1 MEGNTMR
8 WSIGSKIGAGFAVAL
23 TALVV
28 IGAVSYGTTTRLVVS
43 LDWLTHSHRVLDQL
57 EALLSTMDNAETG
70 QRGFIITGKDSYL
83 QPYEG
88 ARDAAEQKLKDLREL
103 TADSAI
109 QERRLDALEPLV
121 GEKFTELQTIID
133 LRRSKG
139 LGPAAQAILT
149 NKGKDEM
156 DAIRRLLAEMQQEE
170 NGFLAKRSVEEKD
183 LAARTESTIVLGSV
197 LALAVIVIVGVLLT
211 GNIAKPL
218 RELSASA
225 QGLALGDLAVRIP
238 VNGRRDE
245 VGMLA
250 QSFMEM
256 TDSLR
261 RMAEAKEKIAS
272 GDLTVELKPRSG
284 KDVLAKAF
292 GTMKDGLRRVTAELL
307 QSVNVLSSSAQQ
319 IVATTAQVASGASQ
333 TATAVSETTTTVE
346 EVKQTAELSTRKA
359 RFVSEIAQKAVQVA
373 ETGKK
378 SVDDSV
384 QAMKRIRDQVESIA
398 ESVVRLSE
406 QGQAIGEIMVSV
418 NDLAEQSNLLAV
430 NASIEAAK
438 AGDHGK
444 GFAVVAQEVRSLA
457 EQSKQATAQ
466 VRSILNDIQKAT
478 ARAVTVTEQAG
489 KAAEAG
495 VKLSA
500 QAGESVQALA
510 ENVLE
515 AAQAATQI
523 AASSQQQMVGM
534 DQVALAMDS
543 IKTASAQ
550 NVASTKQM
558 ETAAQDMQ
566 NLGEKLKELVGVYK
580 I

>member
-1 MEGNTMR
+1 MR
-8 WSIGSKIGAGFAVAL
+8 WSIGNKIGGGFAVAVA
-23 TALVV
+23 ALMI
-28 IGAVSYGTTTRLVVS
+28 IGAISYGTTVKLVQS

-57 EALLSTMDNAETG
+57 ETLLSTMDNAETG
-70 QRGFIITGKDSYL
+70 QRGFIITAKENYL

-88 ARDAAEQKLKDLREL
+88 ARDAAEQKLKDLRQL
-103 TADSAI
+103 TTDNPI

-121 GEKFTELQTIID
+121 ASKFAELQTVID

-139 LGPAAQAILT
+139 FGPALQAVLT
-149 NKGKDEM
+149 NKGKNEM
-156 DAIRRLLAEMQQEE
+156 DAIRRLLAEMEYEE
-170 NGFLAKRSVEEKD
+170 DLLLAKRSAEEKD
-183 LAARTESTIVLGSV
+183 LARRTELTIVLGSV
-197 LALAVIVIVGVLLT
+197 LALALTIVVGVTLT

-225 QGLALGDLAVRIP
+225 KGLALGDLSVSLP

-245 VGMLA
+245 VGILA
-250 QSFMEM
+250 QSFMQM
-256 TDSLR
+256 TESLR
-261 RMAEAKEKIAS
+261 RMAEAKEKIAA

-284 KDVLAKAF
+284 KDVIAKAF
-292 GTMKDGLRRVTAELL
+292 GTMRDGLRRVTAELL
-307 QSVNVLSSSAQQ
+307 ESVNVLSSSAQQ
-319 IVATTAQVASGASQ
+319 IVATTAQVASGASE

-359 RFVSEIAQKAVQVA
+359 KFVSEVAQRAAQVA
-373 ETGKK
+373 QTGKS
-378 SVDDSV
+378 SVDDCI

-438 AGDHGK
+438 AGDQGR

-466 VRSILNDIQKAT
+466 VRSILSDIQKAT
-478 ARAVTVTEQAG
+478 ARAVTVTEQASE
-489 KAAEAG
+489 AAEAG
-495 VKLSA
+495 VNLA
-500 QAGESVQALA
+500 TQAGQSVRTLA
-510 ENVLE
+510 DNVQE
-515 AAQAATQI
+515 AAQATTQI

-566 NLGEKLKELVGVYK
+566 SLGEKLKELVGVYK
-580 I
+580 V